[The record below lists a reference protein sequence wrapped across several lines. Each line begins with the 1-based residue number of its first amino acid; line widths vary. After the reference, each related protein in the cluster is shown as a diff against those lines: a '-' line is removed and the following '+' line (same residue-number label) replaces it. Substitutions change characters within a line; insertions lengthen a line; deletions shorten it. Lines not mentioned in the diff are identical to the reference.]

1 MNAEHIQQLE
11 LALRQLLDCDYD
23 GGLVVIEE
31 QYSRKFVQIA
41 SSPKTGMVLDVPLKP
56 LSSEE
61 RQRAD
66 QHFSSFSVSHT
77 EYGFQLPLGRDIPQ
91 AVEVTKRIFNEV
103 YQVDAH
109 AQFTVTAACEAHG
122 EEAECDRCGR
132 IGTGRYQ
139 WMYHIPWISMLLT
152 GAPIEREFFCFR
164 CLRIMRIY
172 AVIGFSLL
180 GLVVAALVAST
191 IWLVYFMP

>member
-1 MNAEHIQQLE
+1 MKPEQTRQLE
-11 LALRQLLDCDYD
+11 DSLEQLLARDNDN
-23 GGLVVIEE
+23 GFVVLEE
-31 QYSRKFVQIA
+31 QHSSKFVQFAA
-41 SSPKTGMVLDVPLKP
+41 SRETGIVLDLPVKS
-56 LSSEE
+56 LSAEE

-66 QHFSSFSVSHT
+66 QLFSSFSVTHNA
-77 EYGFQLPLGRDIPQ
+77 YGFELPIGRDISL
-91 AVEVTKRIFNEV
+91 AVEITTRIFNEI
-103 YQVDAH
+103 YRLDAH
-109 AQFTVTAACEAHG
+109 AEFTITEADEAHG

-132 IGTGRYQ
+132 IATGRYK
-139 WMYHIPWISMLLT
+139 WMRHGWGTMIRT

-180 GLVVAALVAST
+180 GLVVAAIAATT

>member
-1 MNAEHIQQLE
+1 MNTEQTQQLE
-11 LALRQLLDCDYD
+11 RSLGQLLDRDAD
-23 GGLVVIEE
+23 DNFVVVEE
-31 QYSRKFVQIA
+31 QTSRKLVQFAA
-41 SSPKTGMVLDVPLKP
+41 SPATGIVLDLPVKSL
-56 LSSEE
+56 SEE
-61 RQRAD
+61 ECERAE
-66 QHFSSFSVSHT
+66 QLFASFSVSRSEHSF
-77 EYGFQLPLGRDIPQ
+77 ELPIGRDIPQ

-109 AQFTVTAACEAHG
+109 AQFTVTAADGAHG

-180 GLVVAALVAST
+180 GLVVAALVATT